1 MKIQKK
7 ISLAF
12 SILMAAVSLY
22 VSAIFYER
30 TLSAHFE
37 DLRRNVKELATA
49 ATLLID
55 ADKHTKVA
63 ENFDSSIP
71 EYQELR
77 RQLINFR
84 KSQPRIKYVYTMVA
98 STETDKFKFVIDGSE
113 PTDEDGDGK
122 ISPEEDVTPP
132 GEDYDVS
139 EFPEMKNSLVLGV
152 ADADKKL
159 SSDKW
164 GTFLSGYAPIKDSGG
179 KTIGIVG
186 LDITADTIL
195 KEQRA
200 FQIRIAAIFLSAML
214 LTFFVSSIVSRRLT
228 RPIKKLIEG
237 ARIIGEGNFNH
248 KIEVKSRD
256 EIEQLAHS
264 MNEMAQNIS
273 DKLTKLSILNKVSEN
288 LASSIELQKALKTS
302 LDIVFELTG
311 ASTGLILLADN
322 TESRVEIAISEGV
335 HKPKFVEDDAF
346 IGHKRFATRL
356 GENFRE
362 WIKKPENNQVWNIEE
377 LKKIPEAA
385 TAVEWLDATECNYI
399 APLIFK
405 DSIRGFFLYSNK
417 LEGSRDFLK
426 TLFYQITMAI
436 ENARLYYS
444 AVTDGLTG
452 LYIRRYFQLTLEQEF
467 QRARRYDRKFS
478 LLMIDIDHFK
488 SINDTYGHQQGDAV
502 LKEVAKILRYQT
514 REVDL
519 VARYGGEEMSVI
531 LPETNLEGAMLTA
544 EKIRS
549 TVERY
554 QFPGGLKVTVSI
566 GAAYCDKNYPP
577 DKEALIKLA
586 DDALYRAKETGRN
599 KVVAAQ
605 AATAPS

>member
-12 SILMAAVSLY
+12 SILMAAISLY

-30 TLSAHFE
+30 TINAHFE

-49 ATLLID
+49 ASLLID
-55 ADKHTKVA
+55 AEKHQKISQT
-63 ENFDSSIP
+63 FDASLP

-77 RQLINFR
+77 NKLIEFR
-84 KSQPRIKYVYTMVA
+84 KSQPRIKYAYTMVA
-98 STETDKFKFVIDGSE
+98 STEPDKFKFVIDASE
-113 PTDEDGDGK
+113 PRDEDGDGK
-122 ISPEEDVTPP
+122 ISPEEDITPP

-139 EFPEMKNSLVLGV
+139 EFPEMKNSLLEGK

-164 GTFLSGYAPIKDSGG
+164 GTFLSGYAPIRDANNKV
-179 KTIGIVG
+179 IGIVG
-186 LDITADTIL
+186 LDITAETII

-200 FQIRIAAIFLSAML
+200 FQIRIAIIFLSAII

-228 RPIKKLIEG
+228 RPIQKLIEG
-237 ARIIGEGNFNH
+237 ARIIGSGDFNH
-248 KIEVKSRD
+248 KIIVKSKD
-256 EIEQLAHS
+256 EIEQLAQS
-264 MNEMAQNIS
+264 MNEMAENIS
-273 DKLTKLSILNKVSEN
+273 DKLSKLKILNKVSEN
-288 LASSIELQKALKTS
+288 LSSSIELQKALKTS

-335 HKPKFVEDDAF
+335 TKPKFVDDDAF
-346 IGHKRFATRL
+346 IGHKRFTTRL

-362 WIKKPENNQVWNIEE
+362 WVKKPENNQVWSIEE
-377 LKKIPEAA
+377 LKKIPDAA
-385 TAVEWLDATECNYI
+385 PAVEWLDATNCNFI

-405 DSIRGFFLYSNK
+405 DSLRGFFLYSNR
-417 LEGSRDFLK
+417 LEGSKDFLR

-488 SINDTYGHQQGDAV
+488 SINDTYGHQTGDAV
-502 LKEVAKILRYQT
+502 LKEVAKILKYQT
-514 REVDL
+514 REVDI
-519 VARYGGEEMSVI
+519 VARYGGEEMSII
-531 LPETNLEGAMLTA
+531 LPETDLEGALLTA

-554 QFPGGLKVTVSI
+554 QFPDGLKVTISI
-566 GAAYCDKNYPP
+566 GAATCDKDFPQ
-577 DKEALIKLA
+577 DKETLIKLA
-586 DDALYRAKETGRN
+586 DEALYKAKEGGRN
-599 KVVAAQ
+599 RVVAASRD
-605 AATAPS
+605 TTK